1 MFDLTT
7 LHLQVDPL
15 IRQALQEDINSEDV
29 STNCV
34 MPCATLGC
42 VDLICKEDGILCG
55 LQVFERVF
63 TLLDASVQ
71 TTFSSMMETEFML
84 VKKLGKSKGISAFFY
99 LVKERL

>member
-42 VDLICKEDGILCG
+42 VDDL
-55 LQVFERVF
+55 
-63 TLLDASVQ
+63 
-71 TTFSSMMETEFML
+71 
-84 VKKLGKSKGISAFFY
+84 
-99 LVKERL
+99 